1 MLFSKLR
8 NRKFA
13 KSVLSVFKTLETFL
27 NRFNFPTLMRCKV
40 KLLEILLEPSRVFFG
55 QVKLSSS

>member
-13 KSVLSVFKTLETFL
+13 KSVLLVFKTLETSL

-40 KLLEILLEPSRVFFG
+40 KLLEILLEPSHVFLG
-55 QVKLSSS
+55 

>member
-8 NRKFA
+8 NGKFA
-13 KSVLSVFKTLETFL
+13 KSVLLVFKTLETFL

-40 KLLEILLEPSRVFFG
+40 KLLEILLEPSHVFFG
-55 QVKLSSS
+55 

>member
-8 NRKFA
+8 NRKLA
-13 KSVLSVFKTLETFL
+13 KSVLLVFKTLETFL

>member
-13 KSVLSVFKTLETFL
+13 KSVLLVFKILETFL

-40 KLLEILLEPSRVFFG
+40 KLLEILLEPSHVFFG
-55 QVKLSSS
+55 

>member
-13 KSVLSVFKTLETFL
+13 KSVLLVFKTLETFL

-40 KLLEILLEPSRVFFG
+40 KLLEILLEPSRVIFW
-55 QVKLSSS
+55 SSKT

>member
-13 KSVLSVFKTLETFL
+13 KSVLLVFKTLETFL

-55 QVKLSSS
+55 QVKLSGS

>member
-8 NRKFA
+8 NCKFA
-13 KSVLSVFKTLETFL
+13 KSVLLVFKTLETFL

>member
-13 KSVLSVFKTLETFL
+13 KSVLLVFKTLETFL

-55 QVKLSSS
+55 QGKLSSS

>member
-13 KSVLSVFKTLETFL
+13 KSVLLVFKTLETFL
-27 NRFNFPTLMRCKV
+27 NRFNFPTLTRCKV
-40 KLLEILLEPSRVFFG
+40 KLLEIFFFEIF
-55 QVKLSSS
+55 LSIFWLSKT

>member
-13 KSVLSVFKTLETFL
+13 KSVLLVFKTLETFL